1 MAEDSSE
8 KGLVHVMPMAI
19 AEVEGE
25 MIRRMEGKL
34 PGITL
39 PMDYG
44 YPRNTYLALNVMA
57 RVQSVLH
64 DEIKSGDDKGQLFR
78 RHNLVFEEVKIVGV
92 YTAEQM
98 DQGVGGSASASAVHE
113 EEEEHGREPAGP
125 EGPGDEQ
132 PTPDPGF

>member
-8 KGLVHVMPMAI
+8 KGLVHVTPMAI

-44 YPRNTYLALNVMA
+44 YPRNTHLLLQVEA
-57 RVQSVLH
+57 RVQSILI
-64 DEIKSGDDKGQLFR
+64 DEIKSGDDKGQLLR
-78 RHNLVFEEVKIVGV
+78 RHNLIFEQVKIVGV

-98 DQGVGGSASASAVHE
+98 EQGVGGSASASAVAK

-125 EGPGDEQ
+125 EGPSDESA
-132 PTPDPGF
+132 DPGF